1 MAPIIASDAAD
12 DWHEEER
19 HEKQR
24 RLREL
29 AQWYRDFAERAGN
42 PVIWEARLRT
52 AKELEQEAD
61 RLEKESAPPGETGP
75 GRRTRGDED
84 RLIY

>member
-1 MAPIIASDAAD
+1 MASIITIEGWRD
-12 DWHEEER
+12 EER

-29 AQWYRDFAERAGN
+29 AHWYRDFAERAGN
-42 PVIWEARLRT
+42 PAIWEARLRT

-61 RLEKESAPPGETGP
+61 RLGEESARDRLGH
-75 GRRTRGDED
+75 RTRGGEG
-84 RLIY
+84 RLID

>member
-1 MAPIIASDAAD
+1 MASIITIDG
-12 DWHEEER
+12 WREEEWR
-19 HEKQR
+19 EKQR

-29 AQWYRDFAERAGN
+29 AHWYRDFAERAGN

-61 RLEKESAPPGETGP
+61 RLGEESARDRLGH
-75 GRRTRGDED
+75 RTRGGEG
-84 RLIY
+84 RLID

>member
-1 MAPIIASDAAD
+1 MASMITIEG
-12 DWHEEER
+12 WREEER

-29 AQWYRDFAERAGN
+29 ARWYRDFAERAGN

-61 RLEKESAPPGETGP
+61 RLEKESAPPRETGP
-75 GRRTRGDED
+75 GRPTRREEN
-84 RLIY
+84 RLID